1 MGLFITGVPSKATM
15 YDRKFCLMAN
25 YIQELMSDQGLRMEA
40 KNMGRS
46 LIGVDLF
53 SNELVLVPPK
63 SYQEIVVE
71 PKKKQPK
78 KAEIEEEKE
87 NSATPK
93 QVKSTKKSQIS
104 AMFMKPAKPEVPRR
118 KIVLDIEE
126 NTQRTKTVAKVSAGE

>member
-1 MGLFITGVPSKATM
+1 
-15 YDRKFCLMAN
+15 
-25 YIQELMSDQGLRMEA
+25 
-40 KNMGRS
+40 MGRS

-71 PKKKQPK
+71 PKKKKQPK

-93 QVKSTKKSQIS
+93 QVKSTKKTQIS
-104 AMFMKPAKPEVPRR
+104 AIFMKPAKPEVPRR
-118 KIVLDIEE
+118 QIVLDIEE